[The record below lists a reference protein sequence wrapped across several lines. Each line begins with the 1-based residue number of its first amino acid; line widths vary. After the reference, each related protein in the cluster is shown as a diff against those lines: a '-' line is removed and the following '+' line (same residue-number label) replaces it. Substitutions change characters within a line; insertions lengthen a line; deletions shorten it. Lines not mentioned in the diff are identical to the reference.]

1 MRLLANIFWFFLCG
15 WALFLVYAIA
25 AVVFFPFFIPIF
37 RLAKYSLWPFGLE
50 VVTQRQLKQYR
61 DLKGIDTD
69 SHTNAKTMTN
79 ISAVLN
85 VVWMITFG
93 WVLALFHLWFAT
105 VYLLFFW
112 LYFTIPGIS
121 GNWKM
126 MRVALMPFNKVVVP
140 EEIAQ
145 EIEIGLIK
153 DRLRISA

>member
-50 VVTQRQLKQYR
+50 VVTQHQLNQYR
-61 DLKGIDTD
+61 DLKGIDAD
-69 SHTNAKTMTN
+69 SGDDAKTLTN
-79 ISAVLN
+79 VSSVLK
-85 VVWMITFG
+85 VLWMLTLG
-93 WVLALFHLWFAT
+93 WILALLHLWYAALYF
-105 VYLLFFW
+105 LFFW
-112 LYFTIPGIS
+112 LVFTIPGIA
-121 GNWKM
+121 GHWKM

-145 EIEIGLIK
+145 EIENSLIK
-153 DRLRISA
+153 DKLRISV